1 MTDAIRE
8 LIYVEGFI
16 SAMGAVLQDRENVE
30 GLGYIAR
37 DVDDAVTRL
46 ETVEHHIDG
55 LLKEAEGLREEL
67 HKIRSRHP
75 DELQKWVDD
84 QNTEAVISAGR

>member
-1 MTDAIRE
+1 MTDAIRQ

-16 SAMGAVLQDRENVE
+16 SAMGAVLQDMERVE
-30 GLGYIAR
+30 GLGIIAR
-37 DVDDAVTRL
+37 DVNDAIVRL
-46 ETVEHHIDG
+46 ETVKHDIER
-55 LLKEAEGLREEL
+55 LVKEAEELREEL
-67 HKIRSRHP
+67 HEIRMRHP